1 MPEASATAPAAQP
14 APAPEPSPL
23 PTLVG
28 EGYGVYRTRPSAF
41 LYSFGLNTLVT
52 LILIYSGHFVVTH
65 REQIRQQVVALVT
78 DISPYALPASSKESG
93 GGGGGGDRDKL
104 AASKGRLPRQ
114 ARDQITP
121 PMVVVRNE
129 NPKLAVEPTVVAPTI
144 QMSQIGPLGDP
155 LSNILGPASNG
166 PGFGG
171 GIGSGSGGG
180 VGSGRGPG
188 VGPGYGGGIGG
199 GIYRIG
205 GGVSAPRAIYSPDP
219 EYSEE
224 ARKAKYQGT
233 VVLWMVVG
241 ADGRPREIKVVR
253 SVGLG
258 LDEKAIEAV
267 RTWKFEPARKDG
279 RPVAVQIAVEVDFRL
294 Y

>member
-1 MPEASATAPAAQP
+1 MPEASATAPAVQP
-14 APAPEPSPL
+14 AQAPEPSPL
-23 PTLVG
+23 PSLMG

-41 LYSFGLNTLVT
+41 VYSFGFNIFVGLV
-52 LILIYSGHFVVTH
+52 LIYSGHLAVQH
-65 REQIRQQVVALVT
+65 HDQILKPVMGLVT
-78 DISPYALPASSKESG
+78 DISPYVLPPSSSESG
-93 GGGGGGDRDKL
+93 GGGGGGDHDKL

-121 PMVVVRNE
+121 PMVVVRNDA
-129 NPKLAVEPTVVAPTI
+129 PKLTAEPTVVAPTF

-155 LSNILGPASNG
+155 LSRIFGPASNG
-166 PGFGG
+166 TGTGG

-188 VGPGYGGGIGG
+188 VGPGYGGGVGG
-199 GIYRIG
+199 DVYRVG

-233 VVLWMVVG
+233 VVLWMVVD
-241 ADGRPREIKVVR
+241 ADGRPRGIKVMR

-267 RTWKFEPARKDG
+267 KTWKFDPARKDG
-279 RPVAVQIAVEVDFRL
+279 HAVAVQISVEVDFRL

>member
-1 MPEASATAPAAQP
+1 MPEASATAPAVKP
-14 APAPEPSPL
+14 ASAPEPSPL
-23 PTLVG
+23 PTLMG
-28 EGYGVYRTRPSAF
+28 EGYGVYRTRPLSF
-41 LYSFGLNTLVT
+41 VYSFAFNISVGLV
-52 LILIYSGHFVVTH
+52 LIYSGHFVVTH
-65 REQIRQQVVALVT
+65 REQLKQNAIALVS
-78 DISPYALPASSKESG
+78 DISPYVLPTSNKESG

-114 ARDQITP
+114 ALDQITP

-129 NPKLAVEPTVVAPTI
+129 APKLTAEPTVVAPTI
-144 QMSQIGPLGDP
+144 QMSQIGPIGDP
-155 LSNILGPASNG
+155 LSKVLGPASNG
-166 PGFGG
+166 TGYGG

-188 VGPGYGGGIGG
+188 VGPGYGGGIGC
-199 GIYRIG
+199 GIYRVG

-233 VVLWMVVG
+233 VVLWMIVD
-241 ADGRPREIKVVR
+241 ADGRPRDIKVMR

-267 RTWKFEPARKDG
+267 KTWKFEPAHKDG
-279 RPVAVQIAVEVDFRL
+279 HAVAVQISVEVDFRL

>member
-1 MPEASATAPAAQP
+1 M
-14 APAPEPSPL
+14 
-23 PTLVG
+23 G
-28 EGYGVYRTRPSAF
+28 EGYGVYRTRPLSF
-41 LYSFGLNTLVT
+41 VYSFSFNICVGLA
-52 LILIYSGHFVVTH
+52 LIYSGHFVVTH
-65 REQIRQQVVALVT
+65 REQLKQNAIALVS
-78 DISPYALPASSKESG
+78 DISPYVLPTSAKESG

-114 ARDQITP
+114 SLEQITP
-121 PMVVVRNE
+121 PMVVVRNDA
-129 NPKLAVEPTVVAPTI
+129 PKLTAEPTVVAPPI
-144 QMSQIGPLGDP
+144 QMSQIGPIGDP
-155 LSNILGPASNG
+155 LSKVLGPPSNG
-166 PGFGG
+166 TGYGG

-199 GIYRIG
+199 GIYRVG

-233 VVLWMVVG
+233 VVLWMIVD
-241 ADGRPREIKVVR
+241 ADGRPRDMKVMR

-267 RTWKFEPARKDG
+267 KTWKFEPAHKDG
-279 RPVAVQIAVEVDFRL
+279 HAVAVQISVEVDFRL